1 MDQPTMYPDRLRQRA
16 GHPTE
21 AQRLPAAPPMQI
33 ITKGWWSRP
42 DEEVTAEELER
53 ADQVAR

>member
-1 MDQPTMYPDRLRQRA
+1 
-16 GHPTE
+16 
-21 AQRLPAAPPMQI
+21 MQI